1 MSIQTESA
9 TRLIALKDSI
19 ENKTG
24 ATYTNLTDGINAL
37 INGYGT
43 GIGSG
48 DLPEVIQPGDIPILG
63 SWVART
69 ITETTDT
76 DTGASITIP
85 KTGTYRF
92 RIFAWYS
99 SSYYSG
105 SNQSYPTISLYK
117 NNNIIDSSTTNLD
130 SAANNSI
137 VIELECEKD
146 DVIKLYAK
154 GATSN
159 YGTYLNM
166 SANTFGFV
174 ACINK

>member
-9 TRLIALKDSI
+9 TRLMALKDSI

-43 GIGSG
+43 GVGSG
-48 DLPEVIQPGDIPILG
+48 DLPEVIQPGDTPIRG
-63 SWVART
+63 SWVAFT
-69 ITETTDT
+69 TTETTDT

-85 KTGTYRF
+85 KAGTYRF

-99 SSYYSG
+99 STYSYG
-105 SNQSYPTISLYK
+105 TQTYPTVSLCK
-117 NNNIIDSSTTNLD
+117 NNNIADSSTVTLSNTA
-130 SAANNSI
+130 SSPI
-137 VIELECEKD
+137 IIELECEKD
-146 DVIKLYAK
+146 DTINLYTKGAK
-154 GATSN
+154 GSYAGYTD
-159 YGTYLNM
+159 M